1 MKLNMKKIRW
11 GYGSWLNIIQRWDI
25 LGFCGRKPAPVD
37 RLIPLLIGFLSSKVV
52 QDFFHPQSVLQVHV
66 FFNVFFSCKLGKDP
80 MAGDLGLPLYP
91 FHSKRHLIF
100 VCASHAQ
107 PLTHGML
114 CEVLRSVLYVS
125 IWLLFAS
132 QSIESYRIILQQLV
146 TCSFCLWTGFQ
157 NLSGKKTGI
166 WQCISKPVRW
176 GHFPLNSGP
185 GAWPV
190 GVWRVW
196 KTLGDFWETPKVPRK
211 LCYGIYIFFLSA
223 YVDRARSY

>member
-1 MKLNMKKIRW
+1 M
-11 GYGSWLNIIQRWDI
+11 
-25 LGFCGRKPAPVD
+25 V
-37 RLIPLLIGFLSSKVV
+37 
-52 QDFFHPQSVLQVHV
+52 
-66 FFNVFFSCKLGKDP
+66 
-80 MAGDLGLPLYP
+80 GDLGLPLYP

-157 NLSGKKTGI
+157 NLSGKKNRDL
-166 WQCISKPVRW
+166 SASLNLW
-176 GHFPLNSGP
+176 GE
-185 GAWPV
+185 V
-190 GVWRVW
+190 
-196 KTLGDFWETPKVPRK
+196 T
-211 LCYGIYIFFLSA
+211 FLST
-223 YVDRARSY
+223 RGQARDPLGFEGFGKPLVISGKPQRSQESCAMVSISSFSQHMLTELEAISFVSCCPSCPSCPSTCYKWLEMVLYKMLYDGRT